1 LVNKA
6 GGVGGGQGV
15 FSARPTGD
23 SKTAGAS
30 GPTFGGTHGTPASSA
45 GKAPGLAGT
54 VAGGIGSIFGGKG
67 PAPGGSGVFSPTQPG
82 SGAPSAGN
90 ANAGG
95 PQFTTISGAKVPT
108 GSGSIGG
115 VPRGVVGGALGA
127 VATMASFGSSQMAN
141 QVDLNTYV
149 GQQLMTTGPGGS
161 PNQMRNQ
168 AVGGSRGQA
177 SGNRN

>member
-1 LVNKA
+1 MTTPHQGKPNITAPGTAEPVSLAGTGQLLGTSKLQDAIDQFGKSVDKLEGLVNKA

-54 VAGGIGSIFGGKG
+54 VAGSLGSIFGGKG
-67 PAPGGSGVFSPTQPG
+67 PAPGGSGVFAPTQPG

-95 PQFTTISGAKVPT
+95 PKFTTISGAK
-108 GSGSIGG
+108 GQIG
-115 VPRGVVGGALGA
+115 R
-127 VATMASFGSSQMAN
+127 ASCRER
-141 QVDLNTYV
+141 V
-149 GQQLMTTGPGGS
+149 
-161 PNQMRNQ
+161 
-168 AVGGSRGQA
+168 
-177 SGNRN
+177 